1 MDSKSRE
8 QGEVK
13 ELTFY
18 SGGVVIV
25 HGARNPCRASYDM
38 EIRASLVC
46 GYLIFYDPSTPMIP
60 RCRIFFVCHACT
72 ALNLYACVCE
82 HI

>member
-13 ELTFY
+13 ELMFH

-25 HGARNPCRASYDM
+25 HGARNPCRAGYDV
-38 EIRASLVC
+38 EIWAFSACV
-46 GYLIFYDPSTPMIP
+46 YLIFYDPSTPTIP
-60 RCRIFFVCHACT
+60 RCRIIFVSHACT
-72 ALNLYACVCE
+72 ALNPYACVYE